1 MTQAARNAND
11 GISMAQT
18 AEGSL
23 NEINNNLQR
32 VRELAV
38 QASNGTNSASTW
50 LLCRMKLPLVWLKS
64 TALQAKLT
72 STASNCWTA
81 LQVLLVWLKFR
92 LALTTATPST
102 WT

>member
-1 MTQAARNAND
+1 MTAQIKGMNRAARNAND

-38 QASNGTNSASTW
+38 QASNGTNSTSDW
-50 LLCRMKLPLVWLKS
+50 PLCRMKLPRV
-64 TALQAKLT
+64 
-72 STASNCWTA
+72 
-81 LQVLLVWLKFR
+81 
-92 LALTTATPST
+92 
-102 WT
+102 